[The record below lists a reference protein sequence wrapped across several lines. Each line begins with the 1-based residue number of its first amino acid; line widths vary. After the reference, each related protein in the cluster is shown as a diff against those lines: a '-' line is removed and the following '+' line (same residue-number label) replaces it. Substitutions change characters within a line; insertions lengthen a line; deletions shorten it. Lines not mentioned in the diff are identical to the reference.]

1 MPRTRPRPAYTSPAV
16 NRLEGKIV
24 LVTGAARGIGAAI
37 VRAFAG
43 EGALVLATDID
54 DAAGMELAG
63 SFPQRVAYARLDV
76 REEADWRRVMA
87 RALDDYGSINVLVN
101 NAGITG
107 FEAGVAAHDPEHA
120 ALEDWRAVHRTNL
133 DGVFLG
139 CKHGLALMKAP
150 RADGGRGGSI
160 VNMSSVSGLVGGHN
174 LAAYNAS
181 KGGVRLLTKSVA
193 LHAARAGYAVRC
205 NSVHP
210 SFVDTQMV
218 RAMIE
223 AAPDPAK
230 ARERLARQVPLG
242 RIAEA
247 RDIVPLVLYL
257 ASDES
262 RFVTGA
268 EFVVDGGLTAG

>member
-1 MPRTRPRPAYTSPAV
+1 MTGRVA
-16 NRLEGKIV
+16 GKVALI
-24 LVTGAARGIGAAI
+24 TGAGAGLG
-37 VRAFAG
+37 RAFALALAA
-43 EGALVLATDID
+43 EGAAVAASDRDRAAAEATAADPSVA
-54 DAAGMELAG
+54 AAGG
-63 SFPQRVAYARLDV
+63 VALVHDVTEEASWEAAIAAIRDRYGRLDILV
-76 REEADWRRVMA
+76 NNAGIAMLKTIEETSLADWRRVMA
-87 RALDDYGSINVLVN
+87 V
-101 NAGITG
+101 
-107 FEAGVAAHDPEHA
+107 
-120 ALEDWRAVHRTNL
+120 NL